1 MRFRLIL
8 TLLLVVFWGASA
20 ESINGRKILE
30 QSIHRPGYKDAHL
43 KIKLTKTRAGLS
55 REIVLELYQ
64 RRYPEM
70 VATLVVIDEPES
82 ARGISF
88 LTWDYLDPEKP
99 DKKWYYLPAINQY
112 KELNDEQG
120 RKYEE
125 KFGFSTEIFAINLDE
140 AEHQLLGEEEV
151 GGKRCYKVESV
162 LKNPDHPRGARIITW
177 VEKDTWV
184 ARKVQAFDKKGRLI
198 REFLLLEEKKFD
210 GFWQEMAGRYQDY
223 QENRTVEFK
232 VLEAKFNQGLK
243 DELFLSTRLKP
254 RAEKVKKGSE

>member
-1 MRFRLIL
+1 MRVKMFLG
-8 TLLLVVFWGASA
+8 LLFLLCFGLEAKGM
-20 ESINGRKILE
+20 EGKEILE
-30 QSIHRPGYKDAHL
+30 KSIHRPGYKDAHL
-43 KIKLTKTRAGLS
+43 KIKLIKTHAGLS
-55 REIVLELYQ
+55 REIILELYQ
-64 RRYPEM
+64 KRYPEM

-88 LTWDYLDPEKP
+88 LTWDYLDPKKP

-120 RKYEE
+120 KKYEE

-140 AEHQLLGEEEV
+140 ASHQLLGEEEV
-151 GGKRCYKVESV
+151 GGKICYKVESV
-162 LKNPDHPRGARIITW
+162 MKNPDHPRGAKIITW

-184 ARKVQAFDKKGRLI
+184 ARKLQAFDKKGRLI
-198 REFLLLEEKKFD
+198 REFLLLEEKKFN
-210 GFWQEMAGRYQDY
+210 GFWQEMAGRYQDS

-254 RAEKVKKGSE
+254 RAEQIKKDSR